1 MASIDPGTHLLK
13 CGVIHFHQMIG
24 PLLHDQFE
32 VIGIV
37 DVQDWANQHVFN
49 AEQFPG
55 LGLEQP
61 GVSCQ

>member
-1 MASIDPGTHLLK
+1 
-13 CGVIHFHQMIG
+13 MIG
-24 PLLHDQFE
+24 PLLHDQLE

-37 DVQDWANQHVFN
+37 DSELWAHQHVSN

-61 GVSCQ
+61 GVSGQYRSTRLIG